1 MVKQV
6 PDLLTYFP
14 DLEEDELPDRTF
26 MWTILCTLKEE
37 ACKTLISEAREKR
50 SKKAENDNG
59 ELVEI
64 HQDFIDQLLTAPQ
77 ISRGSYLFIEL

>member
-14 DLEEDELPDRTF
+14 DLEEDEVPDRSF

-37 ACKTLISEAREKR
+37 TCKTLIDEAREKR
-50 SKKAENDNG
+50 SKKSENDNG

-77 ISRGSYLFIEL
+77 IGRG